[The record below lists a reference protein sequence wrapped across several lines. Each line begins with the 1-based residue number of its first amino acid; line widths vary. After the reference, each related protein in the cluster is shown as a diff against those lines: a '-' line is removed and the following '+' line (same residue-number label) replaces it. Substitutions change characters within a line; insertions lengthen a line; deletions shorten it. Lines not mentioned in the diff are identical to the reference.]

1 MAAVPGPHWRVD
13 GFAVFGCGAAVV
25 LFAKRTT
32 RFYLPIET
40 RMEKQAANV
49 EAAVE
54 KLERYIA
61 ENPQDGEALTLLG
74 AAMMSLQ
81 RFEEAAQY
89 YRRLVR

>member
-1 MAAVPGPHWRVD
+1 
-13 GFAVFGCGAAVV
+13 
-25 LFAKRTT
+25 
-32 RFYLPIET
+32 
-40 RMEKQAANV
+40 MEKQAANV

-89 YRRLVR
+89 YRRARAINGNTKTLLAANIEALMASGGKPLC